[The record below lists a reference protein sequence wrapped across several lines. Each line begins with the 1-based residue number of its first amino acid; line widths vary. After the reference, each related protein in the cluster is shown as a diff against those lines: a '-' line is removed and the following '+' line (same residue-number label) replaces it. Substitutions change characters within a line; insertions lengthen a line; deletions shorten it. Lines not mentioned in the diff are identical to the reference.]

1 MGVVVTHA
9 EKVRHLEKAL
19 AAGEVSYTRLLA
31 QLFDEAKA
39 MAVELGEMQQA
50 VVAKEV
56 ENVKLQDRLERAEQ
70 LVRDLDLKLQQ
81 MRRNV
86 SFQKRLV

>member
-1 MGVVVTHA
+1 MTPTHA
-9 EKVRHLEKAL
+9 EKIRHLEGAL

-31 QLFDEAKA
+31 QLFDEARV
-39 MAVELGEMQQA
+39 MAVELDEMQKA

-56 ENVKLQDRLERAEQ
+56 ENVKLQARLERAEQ

-81 MRRNV
+81 VQRGL
-86 SFQKRLV
+86 SFNKRMV